1 MQTAMEFTKGLS
13 EQIEAHPE
21 AKAQYLRLMPVLEI
35 VAARREAEAPYV
47 IAIDGRA
54 ASGKSTMGKQLA
66 EILDAGLVHMDD
78 FFLPLE
84 LRTEQR
90 LRTPGGNVHYERFRE
105 EVLPH
110 LRQPEPFSYRKFV
123 CSVKALQGERQVAG
137 SSIRIVE
144 GSYSLHPE
152 LGRYADLTVFSDVDP
167 DEQFRRILAR
177 NGPVWGEQFR
187 QKWIPMEEAYFNAYH
202 IREQAD
208 LRV

>member
-1 MQTAMEFTKGLS
+1 MEFTKGLS

-21 AKAQYLRLMPVLEI
+21 AEAQYLRLLPVLES

-54 ASGKSTMGKQLA
+54 ASGKSTMGQQLA
-66 EILDAGLVHMDD
+66 QILGAGLVHMDD

-110 LRQPEPFSYRKFV
+110 LRQPEPF
-123 CSVKALQGERQVAG
+123 
-137 SSIRIVE
+137 
-144 GSYSLHPE
+144 
-152 LGRYADLTVFSDVDP
+152 
-167 DEQFRRILAR
+167 
-177 NGPVWGEQFR
+177 
-187 QKWIPMEEAYFNAYH
+187 
-202 IREQAD
+202 
-208 LRV
+208 